1 MKRTYQV
8 VTKPSTLSSRE
19 VAEFL
24 SQDGQLLLPLVE
36 LLERGEKA
44 IDEVIDVMGRATVE
58 AVLRMSAEQLAGPK
72 RQGRRADDRALYWH
86 GSQPGRVTL
95 SERKLRVGKAA
106 SAQEDGEAGGAR
118 RGRDPG
124 VRRDA
129 ARSAPCRPHVGDH
142 AERRL
147 DPALR
152 DGPAGDG
159 RAGRHR
165 QVGGLP

>member
-1 MKRTYQV
+1 MKRTYKV

-19 VAEFL
+19 LAEFL
-24 SQDGQLLLPLVE
+24 SKDGQLLLPLVE

-95 SERKLRVGKAA
+95 SERQLRVEKAA
-106 SAQEDGEAGGAR
+106 SAQEDGAAGGAR

-124 VRRDA
+124 VRRDV

>member
-19 VAEFL
+19 LAEFL
-24 SQDGQLLLPLVE
+24 SKDGQLLLPLVE

-58 AVLRMSAEQLAGPK
+58 AVLRMSAEQRAGPK
-72 RQGRRADDRALYWH
+72 RQGPPRRRSGAVLAR
-86 GSQPGRVTL
+86 QPAGARHV
-95 SERKLRVGKAA
+95 ERTSAARGKAA
-106 SAQEDGEAGGAR
+106 SAQEDGAAGGAR

-129 ARSAPCRPHVGDH
+129 ARISA
-142 AERRL
+142 
-147 DPALR
+147 
-152 DGPAGDG
+152 
-159 RAGRHR
+159 
-165 QVGGLP
+165 LPTACWRSC